1 MLLRKSRLA
10 SAGKTFVLTSVVETL
25 IIRYGSHKRLSP
37 CQGSGRSSGDVVA
50 LENSPRF
57 VIGLKAVKS
66 WPRLWPFY
74 AWLLIFFG
82 SWLLLVTWGNDWST
96 VIHHWPIAL
105 TMAFGSYVAGSTPMG
120 GGTVA
125 FPVLTLLFDM
135 PGTLGRNFGLAIQS
149 IGMVSASI
157 YILSSRQKIDW
168 GLLRPA
174 LIGTL
179 LGTPLGAAWVAP
191 FVSDLWVKLIF
202 AVIWASF
209 GIMHLV
215 KLKELV
221 AAEGVSSR
229 WRSYDWPIGL
239 VVGMVGGI
247 ASSITGVGIDMLI
260 YATLVLLYRSDLKR
274 AIPTSVILMAFTS
287 VVGISSNALLAKWHP
302 SLYAIDPEVFRH
314 WLAAAPVVSIGAPF
328 GALVVSLIRRT
339 PTLVVVSLLC
349 VGQFIW
355 TVVQEQVGGLTL
367 LGALLGVLVFN
378 ALFHGLYH
386 LGRGEDPFEIVTQ
399 PIELATKESEG

>member
-1 MLLRKSRLA
+1 M
-10 SAGKTFVLTSVVETL
+10 
-25 IIRYGSHKRLSP
+25 
-37 CQGSGRSSGDVVA
+37 
-50 LENSPRF
+50 
-57 VIGLKAVKS
+57 KS

-74 AWLLIFFG
+74 AWLLVFFG
-82 SWLLLVTWGNDWST
+82 SWLLLVTLGHHWST

-135 PGTLGRNFGLAIQS
+135 PGALGRNFGLAIQS

-157 YILSSRQKIDW
+157 YILSSRQNVDW

-174 LIGTL
+174 MLGAL
-179 LGTPLGAAWVAP
+179 LGTPLGAACVAP

-221 AAEGVSSR
+221 VSEGVSGR
-229 WRSYDWPIGL
+229 WRSQDLPIGL
-239 VVGMVGGI
+239 MVGVVGGI

-274 AIPTSVILMAFTS
+274 AIPTSVLLMAFTS
-287 VVGISSNALLAKWHP
+287 VIGISSNAVLSTWSPA
-302 SLYAIDPEVFRH
+302 LYAIDPEVFSN
-314 WLAAAPVVSIGAPF
+314 WLAAAPVVAIGAPF
-328 GALVVSLIRRT
+328 GALVVSLISRT

-349 VGQFIW
+349 VGQFVW
-355 TVVQEQVGGLTL
+355 TLVQEQVGGLAL
-367 LGALLGVLVFN
+367 LGAILGVLVFN

-386 LGRGEDPFEIVTQ
+386 LGRGEDPFEIGPH
-399 PIELATKESEG
+399 PIELATEETEA